1 MKPLQRPRQIGGAGE
16 PPPEGVVPERGAG
29 LGTFGGVF
37 TPSIL
42 TILGVIM
49 YLRFGWVVGQVGLS
63 GTLLIVTLATA
74 ITFLTGLSISAI
86 ATDQR
91 VRVGGAYYM
100 ISRALGI
107 EAGGAVGL
115 PLYIAQALSLALY
128 TTGFAESLARV
139 FPSLNQTAVGL
150 VTTVLVTAV
159 ALLSVRAAIRAQ
171 YVIMGAIALSLLSF
185 LFGHPMAPGP
195 TAAAALPSAS
205 FWVVFAVFFPAV
217 TGIMAGVNL
226 SGDLREPRRAIPLGT
241 LAAILVGFVI
251 YMIVPVLL
259 FLRADTGDLIADPL
273 IMRRIAFWGD
283 AILLGVWGATLSSAV
298 GSVLGAPRVLQAL
311 ARDGVLPRA
320 LRWLGNGSGKDDTP
334 RLGTL
339 LTLAVALVAV
349 GFGNL
354 NAIAPVLTMF
364 FLTTYGVLN
373 VVAGLERF
381 LNSPSFRPTFKVH
394 WSLSLLGAVGCVAVV
409 VFINLWA
416 TLVAVVVAA
425 VYGWLV
431 RRALASTWGDVRQGV
446 WMRVARAGILRLD
459 QRADVKNWR
468 PHMLVFSGAPT
479 RRWYLIE
486 LANAL
491 AHDKALLSVATVL
504 SEEGA
509 THERQLAMEGTLR
522 EYLAQRGVQALLK
535 VVRAPNPFS
544 GMKRL
549 VEAYG
554 LGPLVP
560 NTVMLGGSERDVY
573 LEDFAALVTH
583 IYRSRRNQII
593 VHHDHERGFGRRRR
607 IDVWWG
613 GLRDNGGLL
622 VTLAYLL
629 QSSLPWKGAEVC
641 LKMVVPDPE
650 GAEGAE
656 RNIQE
661 GRRGFPHGGDA
672 RGPDRRRPPLRG
684 GVADLVGR
692 RRSDPDGHAPTG
704 PGRGLRALLPG
715 APSQDRGVAH
725 HRLGP
730 GG

>member
-1 MKPLQRPRQIGGAGE
+1 M
-16 PPPEGVVPERGAG
+16 
-29 LGTFGGVF
+29 
-37 TPSIL
+37 
-42 TILGVIM
+42 
-49 YLRFGWVVGQVGLS
+49 
-63 GTLLIVTLATA
+63 
-74 ITFLTGLSISAI
+74 
-86 ATDQR
+86 
-91 VRVGGAYYM
+91 
-100 ISRALGI
+100 
-107 EAGGAVGL
+107 
-115 PLYIAQALSLALY
+115 
-128 TTGFAESLARV
+128 
-139 FPSLNQTAVGL
+139 
-150 VTTVLVTAV
+150 
-159 ALLSVRAAIRAQ
+159 
-171 YVIMGAIALSLLSF
+171 
-185 LFGHPMAPGP
+185 
-195 TAAAALPSAS
+195 
-205 FWVVFAVFFPAV
+205 
-217 TGIMAGVNL
+217 
-226 SGDLREPRRAIPLGT
+226 
-241 LAAILVGFVI
+241 
-251 YMIVPVLL
+251 
-259 FLRADTGDLIADPL
+259 
-273 IMRRIAFWGD
+273 
-283 AILLGVWGATLSSAV
+283 
-298 GSVLGAPRVLQAL
+298 
-311 ARDGVLPRA
+311 
-320 LRWLGNGSGKDDTP
+320 
-334 RLGTL
+334 
-339 LTLAVALVAV
+339 
-349 GFGNL
+349 
-354 NAIAPVLTMF
+354 
-364 FLTTYGVLN
+364 LN

-409 VFINLWA
+409 VFINLWT

-431 RRALASTWGDVRQGV
+431 RRALASTWGDVRQGG
-446 WMRVARAGILRLD
+446 MDAGGASRNPAARPTCRRQELAPP
-459 QRADVKNWR
+459 Q
-468 PHMLVFSGAPT
+468 LVFSGAPT

-573 LEDFAALVTH
+573 LEDFTALVTH

>member
-1 MKPLQRPRQIGGAGE
+1 M
-16 PPPEGVVPERGAG
+16 PERGAG

-128 TTGFAESLARV
+128 TIGFAESLARV

-150 VTTVLVTAV
+150 VTMVLVTAV

-241 LAAILVGFVI
+241 LVAILVGFVI

-409 VFINLWA
+409 VFINLWT
-416 TLVAVVVAA
+416 TLVAVVVVAA

-509 THERQLAMEGTLR
+509 THERQLAMDGGNPARILGAARRSGASEGGAR
-522 EYLAQRGVQALLK
+522 AQPLQRHEA
-535 VVRAPNPFS
+535 S
-544 GMKRL
+544 GRSL
-549 VEAYG
+549 W
-554 LGPLVP
+554 LGPA
-560 NTVMLGGSERDVY
+560 GAQHGH
-573 LEDFAALVTH
+573 A
-583 IYRSRRNQII
+583 RRQ
-593 VHHDHERGFGRRRR
+593 RARRLP
-607 IDVWWG
+607 G
-613 GLRDNGGLL
+613 GLHGPRH
-622 VTLAYLL
+622 AH
-629 QSSLPWKGAEVC
+629 LPIAAQ
-641 LKMVVPDPE
+641 PD
-650 GAEGAE
+650 
-656 RNIQE
+656 
-661 GRRGFPHGGDA
+661 H
-672 RGPDRRRPPLRG
+672 RPS
-684 GVADLVGR
+684 
-692 RRSDPDGHAPTG
+692 RS
-704 PGRGLRALLPG
+704 
-715 APSQDRGVAH
+715 
-725 HRLGP
+725 
-730 GG
+730 

>member
-661 GRRGFPHGGDA
+661 GHRGFPHGGDA